1 MKKETKDRAKLAVGG
16 IAIGTALAAPLG
28 ENIRKFAHNRI
39 PISDNNLSEENKKL
53 YSKR

>member
-28 ENIRKFAHNRI
+28 GK
-39 PISDNNLSEENKKL
+39 
-53 YSKR
+53 Y